1 MKKIHRFFVTTPY
14 PTTGEITISE
24 KELVHQMYSV
34 LKFKI
39 DDVFA
44 LFWNGSPDVVIQI
57 RSISK
62 KELLGT
68 ILETKNNSTT
78 PDKKITAI
86 LSITKGDTF
95 DMTIQKLTEI
105 GIDTIVPIVSDRTIK
120 QKTNIDRLKK
130 ISTEALEQCG
140 GNVLPT
146 ITEIKTLEQIL
157 KEYSITDMVVYDT
170 YQDGD
175 NQNNLKN
182 KTIILIGPEGGW
194 SEREQTL
201 FREKGITIGSLGS
214 RIYRAETAA
223 IIAAYLQI
231 W

>member
-34 LKFKI
+34 LKFKM
-39 DDVFA
+39 DDTFA
-44 LFWNGSPDVVIQI
+44 LFWNGSPDVLIQI
-57 RSISK
+57 KNISK
-62 KELLGT
+62 KELSGT
-68 ILETKNNSTT
+68 ILETKDISTT
-78 PDKKITAI
+78 PFKKITAI

-146 ITEIKTLEQIL
+146 ITEIETLEQVL
-157 KEYSITDMVVYDT
+157 KEYSNTDMVVYDT

-175 NQNNLKN
+175 TQESLKN

-194 SEREQTL
+194 SEREQNI